1 MFYGYFTTKRFDAK
15 HLPKKW
21 LGILPTAEKLKIQRI
36 QTLTV
41 GKLAKM
47 EPPNVDPIARIAVQ
61 QRYDMDMTWAK
72 DAFMDV
78 VQRTEPLTEEEAI
91 DIGTFAT
98 VTQSPILWEM
108 LSTNSS
114 ISLPDVTSSMH
125 FSIFDMEAKPM
136 QLPAMGRIAGLFKTD
151 AVIELTTERMK
162 DTMIDIEQVKA
173 IDLH

>member
-1 MFYGYFTTKRFDAK
+1 MLCLRVHEHFLSSSANHSFRATVGNGNDGWNESKPIILHNISKQDFQDVLWVFYDKTLRRKA
-15 HLPKKW
+15 PAKKW
-21 LGILPTAEKLKIQRI
+21 LGILLTAEKLKIQRI
-36 QTLTV
+36 RIQTLAV

-98 VTQSPILWEM
+98 VT
-108 LSTNSS
+108 
-114 ISLPDVTSSMH
+114 
-125 FSIFDMEAKPM
+125 PM
-136 QLPAMGRIAGLFKTD
+136 AM
-151 AVIELTTERMK
+151 VS
-162 DTMIDIEQVKA
+162 
-173 IDLH
+173 

>member
-98 VTQSPILWEM
+98 VTVPYLRTPRGKQM
-108 LSTNSS
+108 KKKTQ
-114 ISLPDVTSSMH
+114 
-125 FSIFDMEAKPM
+125 PM
-136 QLPAMGRIAGLFKTD
+136 AM
-151 AVIELTTERMK
+151 VS
-162 DTMIDIEQVKA
+162 
-173 IDLH
+173 